1 MSSFCLAEPL
11 LLDHASFASIHQ
23 DVTVRIADRIGVWFL
38 NKSHVMRWAEARF
51 MEAQDR
57 GALGRDRNPFRRG
70 RRGGWNPGDR
80 SWNGGIV
87 FRFVRFPAVAVD
99 CEVRSSDS

>member
-57 GALGRDRNPFRRG
+57 GSGTRQESVSTWPPGRLEPRRPKLEWGDSFPICPIPRG
-70 RRGGWNPGDR
+70 RR
-80 SWNGGIV
+80 
-87 FRFVRFPAVAVD
+87 
-99 CEVRSSDS
+99 